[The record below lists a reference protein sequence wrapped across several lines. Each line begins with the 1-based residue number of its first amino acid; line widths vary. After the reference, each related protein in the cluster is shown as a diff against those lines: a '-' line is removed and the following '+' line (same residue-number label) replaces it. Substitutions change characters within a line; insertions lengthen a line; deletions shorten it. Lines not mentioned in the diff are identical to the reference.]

1 MDESLDNYTE
11 GKEPDKKN
19 VMSCIIPFI
28 WKSIKWQTNRK
39 QIRDCLGTDI
49 RGQGGGIVKRHE
61 ESLKAMDVCFHGL
74 SCPAVRGIFWD
85 QGWNQCPLHCK
96 VES

>member
-28 WKSIKWQTNRK
+28 WKSIKCKLTESTSEIAWERRK
-39 QIRDCLGTDI
+39 EGK
-49 RGQGGGIVKRHE
+49 GEG
-61 ESLKAMDVCFHGL
+61 S
-74 SCPAVRGIFWD
+74 
-85 QGWNQCPLHCK
+85 
-96 VES
+96 